1 MSRSKL
7 DATQIAQT
15 TYDAINE
22 AVKVAIQPTVIAVEL
37 DADGGDSV
45 IPQRR
50 QTIVTVTTVTTI
62 DTSKVSRICI
72 LNTGVATVKAAVY
85 SATDYPLVIAENV
98 VVEICVPSLKITGAC
113 IVVLQ
118 S

>member
-15 TYDAINE
+15 TFDPALE
-22 AVKVAIQPTVIAVEL
+22 AVKVAVQSVNMDIEL
-37 DADGGDSV
+37 SADDGDSV

-50 QTIVTVTTVTTI
+50 QTVVVVTTTTSI

-72 LNTGVATVKAAVY
+72 LNAGAATTKAAVY
-85 SATDYPLVIAENV
+85 SAVDYPLTIAENV
-98 VVEICVPSLKITGAC
+98 VVEICVPTLKITGAC